1 MLKFLLCL
9 VLLFSPQETVVKQEL
24 PKQAI
29 VQTEGFV
36 TFEQGWEQHKK
47 DNSPVVVIITTKTC
61 PHCVTMKNTLLS
73 IKKEY
78 PDIVLSEVTY
88 DQAKKLWPSAI
99 KDNRVPQTFMY
110 AWDSE
115 ENKRTSFPMIIG
127 SAKKE
132 RVYEIWKIK

>member
-24 PKQAI
+24 PKQAN

-47 DNSPVVVIITTKTC
+47 DNSPVIVIITTESCT
-61 PHCVTMKNTLLS
+61 HCISMKRTLSL

-78 PDIVLSEVTY
+78 PDIVLSEIEFSE
-88 DQAKKLWPSAI
+88 AKKIWPKAI
-99 KDNRVPQTFMY
+99 IRNSVPQTFMY
-110 AWDSE
+110 AWDNE

-127 SAKKE
+127 AAKKE
-132 RVYEIWKIK
+132 RIYEIWKIK